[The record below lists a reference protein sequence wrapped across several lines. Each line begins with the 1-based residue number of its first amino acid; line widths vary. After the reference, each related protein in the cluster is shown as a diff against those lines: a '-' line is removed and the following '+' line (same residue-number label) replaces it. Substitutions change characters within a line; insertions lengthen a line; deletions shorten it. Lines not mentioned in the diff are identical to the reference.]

1 MAETST
7 IPGAFEGFKPAA
19 LQFLADL
26 AENNERAWFQPRKA
40 DYERLIKEPF
50 EALCRA
56 LAGRFLDR
64 GLPLVADPARS
75 PFRIYRDVRFSKDKS
90 PYKTAQGAQFPWQG
104 AGPTGRTSVGVGGYF
119 HLEPG
124 SIFVGGGMWHPTPE
138 VLAAFRD
145 RVDREPTAVLAALQD
160 ERFSAVFGSVGGDTL
175 TRNPRGYPPDHP
187 HSDLLRLKDVVFSRR
202 LSDADVASSELPE
215 RIAADLDAARPVLQ
229 LLASLGSDS
238 ADAG

>member
-1 MAETST
+1 MAAKHTE
-7 IPGAFEGFKPAA
+7 PGSFHGFKPDA

-50 EALCRA
+50 ESLCVA
-56 LAGRFLDR
+56 LADRFASR

-104 AGPTGRTSVGVGGYF
+104 GAPTGRTSVGVGGYF

-124 SIFVGGGMWHPTPE
+124 SIFVGGGMWHPDRAVLADFRERVDRDPGS
-138 VLAAFRD
+138 VLAA
-145 RVDREPTAVLAALQD
+145 TQD
-160 ERFSAVFGSVGGDTL
+160 ERFHAVFGSVSGESL
-175 TRNPRGYPPDHP
+175 ARNPKGYPADHP
-187 HSDLLRLKDVVFSRR
+187 HGELLRLKDVIFSRR
-202 LSDADVASSELPE
+202 LSDVDVGTPELPDL
-215 RIAADLDAARPVLQ
+215 IAADLDAARPVLQ
-229 LLASLGSDS
+229 LLASLGSGQR
-238 ADAG
+238 DAG